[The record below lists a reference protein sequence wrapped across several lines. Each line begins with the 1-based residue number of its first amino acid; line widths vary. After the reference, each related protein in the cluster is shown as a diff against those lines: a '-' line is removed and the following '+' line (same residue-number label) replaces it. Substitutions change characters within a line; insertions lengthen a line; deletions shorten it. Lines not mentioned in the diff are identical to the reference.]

1 MDIYALDDQAQRR
14 RGKRRRAL
22 LAILLASSLAT
33 LGAGAMSLA
42 VFTDADAADG
52 AWSTGTIRLVAGPAA
67 TFGAS
72 DMFPGD
78 TGEQTV
84 TVLNDGTGE
93 LRYAMTSTET
103 DADGLLAQMTLEIF
117 EGACT
122 AKGLSLYSGSFA
134 AAALGNPAQTGH
146 AGDRVVAAGVTDS
159 LCFAW
164 ELPLATDDAFQN
176 VTATA
181 VFDFLGEQTANNP

>member
-1 MDIYALDDQAQRR
+1 MDTFALDDQAQSR

-42 VFTDADAADG
+42 VFTDADATDG
-52 AWSTGTIRLVAGPAA
+52 AWSTGTISLVAGPAT

-72 DMFPGD
+72 GMMPGD
-78 TGEQTV
+78 TGVQTV

-103 DADGLLAQMTLEIF
+103 DPDGLLAQMTVEIF
-117 EGACT
+117 AGACP
-122 AKGLSLYSGSFA
+122 AAGVPLYSGTFA
-134 AAALGNPAQTGH
+134 GASLGDATQGSH
-146 AGDRVVAAGVTDS
+146 AGDRVVAAGATDS

-164 ELPLATDDAFQN
+164 ELPFLTTGNAFQD
-176 VTATA
+176 ASGSA
-181 VFDFLGEQTANNP
+181 VFDFLGEQTDNN

>member
-1 MDIYALDDQAQRR
+1 MDSYALDDQAQNR

-33 LGAGAMSLA
+33 LGTGAMSLA

-52 AWSTGTIRLVAGPAA
+52 AWSTGTISLVAGPAT
-67 TFGAS
+67 TFGATR
-72 DMFPGD
+72 MLPGD
-78 TGEQTV
+78 KGEQTV

-103 DADGLLAQMTLEIF
+103 DPDGLLAQMTVEIF
-117 EGACT
+117 EGTCA
-122 AKGLSLYSGSFA
+122 AKGLSLYAGPFA
-134 AAALGNPAQTGH
+134 GAALGDATQGDDT
-146 AGDRVVAAGVTDS
+146 GDRVLASLATDS

-164 ELPLATDDAFQN
+164 ELPLATGNTFQN
-176 VTATA
+176 VSASA
-181 VFDFLGEQTANNP
+181 VFNFIGEQTANNP

>member
-1 MDIYALDDQAQRR
+1 MDTYALDDQAQNR

-42 VFTDADAADG
+42 VFTDADATDG
-52 AWSTGTIRLVAGPAA
+52 AWSTGTISLVAGPAA
-67 TFGAS
+67 TFTTS

-78 TGEQTV
+78 SGEQTV
-84 TVLNDGTGE
+84 TVENDGTGE

-103 DADGLLAQMTLEIF
+103 DPDGLLAQMTVEISAGTCAAP
-117 EGACT
+117 GA
-122 AKGLSLYSGSFA
+122 SLYSGSFA
-134 AAALGNPAQTGH
+134 AAALGNVAQG
-146 AGDRVVAAGVTDS
+146 ADPGDRVVAAGDTDS

-164 ELPLATDDAFQN
+164 ALPLGTGNAFQN
-176 VTATA
+176 VTGSA
-181 VFDFLGEQTANNP
+181 VFDFTGEQTANN